1 MSDFQSVTAVL
12 VGVVSFITVLFYGKF
27 LWRRSKMPPGPFP
40 IPILGN
46 FLQIHSDG
54 LLPNLLK
61 LSKAYGPVYTVHF
74 GSRPAVIVTGY
85 PALREV
91 LINHGDAFLNRG
103 TLPAADRVMHH
114 EGTSFTNGELWKQLR
129 QFSLQT
135 LKDFGMGKKSLED
148 PILEEAH
155 HMVEHLKNL
164 NEQPFEPST
173 LLICASSNVLANML
187 METRY
192 DYNDEKWM
200 KILQGTREAFHIMS
214 SFWGQLYDF
223 FPAVMEW
230 LPGPHKRIFFLLEIL
245 EDVMKESIRNHQQT
259 LDPACPRDFIDCYLI
274 KMTQENNNLGKSPF
288 TLKGLPPAIMDMFL
302 GGTESTALT
311 LNFGFLIL
319 MKYPEL
325 QDKMYDEIDQV
336 VGQAREPRA
345 ENRTQMPLMNAF
357 VHEIQRY
364 SDVFPM
370 GLTRS
375 TTRDITFHGYYI
387 PEGTDIITLLTTALR
402 DPTQFETPEKFN
414 IKHFLDDNGK
424 FRKRNA
430 FLPFSAGKRA
440 CIAESLVRMQLF
452 LTFTII
458 LQKFTLKSMMDP
470 KDVDISPAISG
481 VENIPPACKIIF
493 SQRTLDGEV

>member
-114 EGTSFTNGELWKQLR
+114 E
-129 QFSLQT
+129 
-135 LKDFGMGKKSLED
+135 
-148 PILEEAH
+148 
-155 HMVEHLKNL
+155 
-164 NEQPFEPST
+164 EQPFEPST